1 MARAHEAPL
10 LKRPMLP
17 GRSPGTRPS
26 LSRGTAAAR
35 RRRTAPAAIR
45 YSRRVMSRTAQRSRR
60 RLASASPLTATSGSR
75 GKRHQRQVC
84 PATSYLP
91 STIAKETRG
100 WPQAAAETPG
110 LTWIHARYLDVLRGS
125 GREEAG
131 ARRLFV
137 ALGAEVVPRLQQVG
151 SFASPV
157 QFWRSDLAEPQEA
170 ALETRTQRI
179 SRRTGCHLTSTRYSA
194 TSFDSESTAG
204 AGTVLAHCSRHSIST
219 GLLRYVDGSA
229 ERLPL
234 LLVGEGFAR
243 ARDVACANDGRALA
257 FE

>member
-1 MARAHEAPL
+1 MARAHKAPL
-10 LKRPMLP
+10 PKRPMLP
-17 GRSPGTRPS
+17 GRSRHSPVALPRHRCSSTTTHCAS
-26 LSRGTAAAR
+26 CETHW
-35 RRRTAPAAIR
+35 
-45 YSRRVMSRTAQRSRR
+45 RRVMSRTAQRSRR

-75 GKRHQRQVC
+75 GKRHQRKVC

-157 QFWRSDLAEPQEA
+157 QFWRSELAEPQEA
-170 ALETRTQRI
+170 ALEDSYATHFSQDWVSPDLDAVLRDIVRQRVD
-179 SRRTGCHLTSTRYSA
+179 RRRRNRARALFETLDQHWDRFATSTAAQSVYHYS
-194 TSFDSESTAG
+194 
-204 AGTVLAHCSRHSIST
+204 R
-219 GLLRYVDGSA
+219 
-229 ERLPL
+229 
-234 LLVGEGFAR
+234 
-243 ARDVACANDGRALA
+243 GRAVRACPRRGLRR
-257 FE
+257 